1 MERGNMVPAVLQHLQ
16 PLHWKMLEMIGAGGE
31 GALYACCIP
40 LFCCETLRVILCD
53 NIRHQ
58 RSVNVHDHSAFQQE
72 VLYGAHCTRWRCGP
86 LTWQQK
92 PFTFSVFDNHSHSV
106 FWGIF
111 ILSPTT
117 YKILHLHSNTHMH
130 QLWAGFCFLATFQWT
145 RALLCCVLQTHMC
158 RSEAKTQQKKVRWS
172 GLPYGRRPIE
182 TVAYVCVCWYVP
194 LTMTTESCEILAFV
208 FAWLVSVSAVQS

>member
-1 MERGNMVPAVLQHLQ
+1 MLVVYLCSVVKHWGWYYVTTLDTREVSMSMTTVHSSRRYSMEHIAPG
-16 PLHWKMLEMIGAGGE
+16 
-31 GALYACCIP
+31 
-40 LFCCETLRVILCD
+40 
-53 NIRHQ
+53 
-58 RSVNVHDHSAFQQE
+58 
-72 VLYGAHCTRWRCGP
+72 WRCGP
-86 LTWQQK
+86 RTWQQK

-106 FWGIF
+106 FLGIF

-130 QLWAGFCFLATFQWT
+130 QLWAGFCFLATFRWT

-208 FAWLVSVSAVQS
+208 FPWLVSVSAVQS